1 MTYKIDIA
9 SLSPQEKLALIQ
21 KLKQEKKITEKTH
34 VNQPLILHEHRSLLD
49 LIATGQLQKLNAA
62 TLAYLPIQ
70 NKSISEKI
78 KTIFKQLPILFN
90 IFEFSFG
97 STAIIILPIDEN
109 DLFNHKLL
117 LKAQLEKG
125 LHLANFIGAKSISL
139 AGLIPSV
146 TQYGTDIIS
155 LIPQKSTMEIT
166 TGHATTTATVIITLK
181 ELLKNQNKT
190 IQNEIIGFVGIGS
203 IGQSSLKLMLNTL
216 PHPKELILCDIPAV
230 KILFD
235 TLKTEI
241 RQLGF
246 KNKIKFI
253 ESAHQV
259 PKEFYQSTIIIGA
272 TNQANVL
279 DINQLKPGTILIDD
293 SIPHCFDANKAYERM
308 QSQKD
313 IICIEAGMINSP
325 EPIKETRYLPDE
337 IKPFL
342 SYLPKIIL
350 NRLSCE
356 MTSCILA
363 GLLTSTHAN
372 IKAST
377 GIQNHESAKIHYN
390 TLMKMNFHAPKLRIN
405 GQNIPSDIKL

>member
-1 MTYKIDIA
+1 MTYTTNIT
-9 SLSPQEKLALIQ
+9 SLTPQEKLALIQ
-21 KLKQEKKITEKTH
+21 KLKQEKKKSEITSLNKQTI
-34 VNQPLILHEHRSLLD
+34 QYEHRSLLN
-49 LIATGQLQKLNAA
+49 LIATGQLQKVNAA
-62 TLAYLPIQ
+62 TLAYLPLQ
-70 NKSISEKI
+70 NESISEKI
-78 KTIFKQLPILFN
+78 KAIFKQLPILFN

-97 STAIIILPIDEN
+97 STAIIVLPIDEN
-109 DLFNHKLL
+109 DLFNHKSL

-146 TQYGTDIIS
+146 TQYGSDIIS
-155 LIPQKSTMEIT
+155 LIPKKSTMEIT

-190 IQNEIIGFVGIGS
+190 IQNEVIGFVGIGS
-203 IGQSSLKLMLNTL
+203 IGQSSLKLMLKTL

-230 KILFD
+230 KVLFD

-253 ESAHQV
+253 ESSNQA
-259 PKEFYQSTIIIGA
+259 PKEFYQASIIIGA
-272 TNQANVL
+272 TNQANIL

-293 SIPHCFDANKAYERM
+293 SIPHCFDANKAYKRM
-308 QSQKD
+308 ESQKD

-325 EPIKETRYLPDE
+325 EPIKENRYLPNE

-350 NRLSCE
+350 NRLDCE
-356 MTSCILA
+356 MTSCVLA
-363 GLLTSTHAN
+363 GLLTSTHTN

-377 GIQNHESAKIHYN
+377 GIPNHEIAKTHYN
-390 TLMKMNFHAPKLRIN
+390 TLINMNFHAPKLRIN